1 MKKFFI
7 ISILVLLCTFSSIP
21 FTYASSTTVISLSD
35 SKITVNGETI
45 STDTSSSVYLSSQ
58 MDNGCTSTDAT
69 SSNIEVSNIININS
83 AGNYEFSGILT
94 DGQIS
99 INANNIIGEVRI
111 VLNNVNITC
120 KNAPAIFVYCKDTEN
135 KYCKVVIETA
145 IGSTNTIVGGKI
157 KQSVES
163 WEDQDSILYSIE
175 KRYDDDRQYYERYKY
190 DGAISSDISL
200 TFEGSGTLNVTSSKK
215 EGIESKMHITINSGT
230 YNIQSFDDGINAC
243 RESES
248 VITINGGTVI
258 VNILNDAD
266 EGDGI
271 DSNGYIYINGGT
283 VYAFSH
289 PGSDNGLASD
299 LGTYINGGTVFT
311 TGSMYE
317 EIKTTNDTQIVQI
330 NLSNEAN
337 AGESIVIVDEN
348 NNVIFAFK
356 SDRKISTV
364 VYSSSDLTGQTYSV
378 YSGTNISETV
388 DDNNVYAN
396 IASIDLSSITKQEN
410 NTMNNRGPGRPGD
423 FRNTETTTSKSTH
436 GY

>member
-7 ISILVLLCTFSSIP
+7 ISILVLLCIISIIP
-21 FTYASSTTVISLSD
+21 FTYAASTTVISLSD
-35 SKITVNGETI
+35 SRITVNGETI
-45 STDTSSSVYLSSQ
+45 STDTSSNVYLSNK
-58 MDNGCTSTDAT
+58 MDNGGTSNDAT
-69 SSNIEVSNIININS
+69 SSNIEISNIININS
-83 AGNYEFSGILT
+83 AGTYEFSGTLT

-99 INANNIIGEVRI
+99 VNVNNIVGKVRI

-120 KNAPAIFVYCKDTEN
+120 KNVHAIFVYCKDTEN
-135 KYCKVVIETA
+135 EDCKVVIETA
-145 IGSTNTIVGGKI
+145 SGSTNTIVGGKI
-157 KQSVES
+157 KQNVES

-175 KRYDDDRQYYERYKY
+175 KGYDDDRQYYERYKY
-190 DGAISSDISL
+190 DGSISSDISL
-200 TFEGSGTLNVTSSKK
+200 TFDGAGTLNVTSSKK
-215 EGIESKMHITINSGT
+215 EGIESKMHITINS
-230 YNIQSFDDGINAC
+230 
-243 RESES
+243 
-248 VITINGGTVI
+248 
-258 VNILNDAD
+258 
-266 EGDGI
+266 
-271 DSNGYIYINGGT
+271 
-283 VYAFSH
+283 
-289 PGSDNGLASD
+289 
-299 LGTYINGGTVFT
+299 GTYINGGTVFT

-396 IASIDLSSITKQEN
+396 IASIDLSSMTKQEN

-423 FRNTETTTSKSTH
+423 FRNTETTTSKSNMVIKYVIIGVLITIIVFII
-436 GY
+436 GITIFSFTKKK

>member
-7 ISILVLLCTFSSIP
+7 ISILVLLCIISSIP

-45 STDTSSSVYLSSQ
+45 STDTNSCVYLSNK
-58 MDNGCTSTDAT
+58 MDNGGTSTDAT
-69 SSNIEVSNIININS
+69 SSNIEISNIININS
-83 AGNYEFSGILT
+83 AGTYEFSGTLT

-99 INANNIIGEVRI
+99 VNVNNIVGEVRI

-120 KNAPAIFVYCKDTEN
+120 KNAPAIFVYYKDTEN
-135 KYCKVVIETA
+135 EDCKVVIETA
-145 IGSTNTIVGGKI
+145 SGSTNTIVGGKI

-175 KRYDDDRQYYERYKY
+175 KGYDDDRQYYERYKY
-190 DGAISSDISL
+190 DGSISSDISL
-200 TFEGSGTLNVTSSKK
+200 TFDGSGTLNVTSSKK
-215 EGIESKMHITINSGT
+215 EGIESKMHITIN
-230 YNIQSFDDGINAC
+230 
-243 RESES
+243 
-248 VITINGGTVI
+248 
-258 VNILNDAD
+258 
-266 EGDGI
+266 
-271 DSNGYIYINGGT
+271 GGT
-283 VYAFSH
+283 VYAFAHS
-289 PGSDNGLASD
+289 GSDNGLDSD

-317 EIKTTNDTQIVQI
+317 EVKTTNGTQIVQM

-356 SDRKISTV
+356 ADRKISTV

-378 YSGTNISETV
+378 YSGTNISGTV
-388 DDNNVYAN
+388 DDNNIYTS
-396 IASIDLSSITKQEN
+396 IESIDLSNMSKQEN
-410 NTMNNRGPGRPGD
+410 NTMNNRGPGRPGN
-423 FRNTETTTSKSTH
+423 FRNAETTTSKSNIVIKYVIIGVLITIIVFII
-436 GY
+436 GITIFSFTKKK

>member
-7 ISILVLLCTFSSIP
+7 ISILVLLCIISIIP
-21 FTYASSTTVISLSD
+21 FTYAASTTVISLSD
-35 SKITVNGETI
+35 SRITVNGETI
-45 STDTSSSVYLSSQ
+45 STDTSSNVYLSNK
-58 MDNGCTSTDAT
+58 MDNGGTSNDAT
-69 SSNIEVSNIININS
+69 SSNIEISNIININS
-83 AGNYEFSGILT
+83 AGTYEFSGTLT
-94 DGQIS
+94 DGQITV
-99 INANNIIGEVRI
+99 NVNNIVGEVRI

-135 KYCKVVIETA
+135 EDCKVVIETA
-145 IGSTNTIVGGKI
+145 SGSTNTIVGGKI

-163 WEDQDSILYSIE
+163 SEDQDSILYSIE
-175 KRYDDDRQYYERYKY
+175 KGYDDDRQYYERYKY
-190 DGAISSDISL
+190 DGSISSDISL
-200 TFEGSGTLNVTSSKK
+200 TFDGAGTLNVTSSKK

-230 YNIQSFDDGINAC
+230 Y
-243 RESES
+243 
-248 VITINGGTVI
+248 
-258 VNILNDAD
+258 
-266 EGDGI
+266 
-271 DSNGYIYINGGT
+271 
-283 VYAFSH
+283 
-289 PGSDNGLASD
+289 
-299 LGTYINGGTVFT
+299 INGGTVFT

-317 EIKTTNDTQIVQI
+317 EVKTTNGTQIVQM

-356 SDRKISTV
+356 ADRKISTV

-396 IASIDLSSITKQEN
+396 IASIDLSSMTKQEN

-423 FRNTETTTSKSTH
+423 FRNTETTTSKSNMVIKYVIIGVLITIIVFII
-436 GY
+436 GITIFSFTKKK

>member
-7 ISILVLLCTFSSIP
+7 ISILVLLCIISIIP
-21 FTYASSTTVISLSD
+21 FTYAASTTVISLSD
-35 SKITVNGETI
+35 SRITVNGETI
-45 STDTSSSVYLSSQ
+45 STDTSSNVYLSNK
-58 MDNGCTSTDAT
+58 MDNGGTSNDAT
-69 SSNIEVSNIININS
+69 SSNIEISNIININS
-83 AGNYEFSGILT
+83 AGTYEFSGTLT

-99 INANNIIGEVRI
+99 VNVNNIVGKVRI

-120 KNAPAIFVYCKDTEN
+120 KNVPAIFVYCKDTEN
-135 KYCKVVIETA
+135 EDCKVVIETA
-145 IGSTNTIVGGKI
+145 SGSTNTIVGGKI
-157 KQSVES
+157 KQNVES

-175 KRYDDDRQYYERYKY
+175 KGYDDDRQYYERYKY
-190 DGAISSDISL
+190 DGSISSDISL
-200 TFEGSGTLNVTSSKK
+200 TFDGAGTLNVTSSKK
-215 EGIESKMHITINSGT
+215 EGIESKMHITINS
-230 YNIQSFDDGINAC
+230 
-243 RESES
+243 
-248 VITINGGTVI
+248 
-258 VNILNDAD
+258 
-266 EGDGI
+266 
-271 DSNGYIYINGGT
+271 
-283 VYAFSH
+283 
-289 PGSDNGLASD
+289 
-299 LGTYINGGTVFT
+299 GTYINGGTVFT

-356 SDRKISTV
+356 SDRKIFTV

-396 IASIDLSSITKQEN
+396 IASIDLSSMTKQEN

-423 FRNTETTTSKSTH
+423 FRNTETTTSKSNMVIKYVIIGVLITIIVFII
-436 GY
+436 GITIFSFTKKK

>member
-1 MKKFFI
+1 
-7 ISILVLLCTFSSIP
+7 
-21 FTYASSTTVISLSD
+21 
-35 SKITVNGETI
+35 
-45 STDTSSSVYLSSQ
+45 
-58 MDNGCTSTDAT
+58 
-69 SSNIEVSNIININS
+69 
-83 AGNYEFSGILT
+83 
-94 DGQIS
+94 
-99 INANNIIGEVRI
+99 
-111 VLNNVNITC
+111 
-120 KNAPAIFVYCKDTEN
+120 
-135 KYCKVVIETA
+135 
-145 IGSTNTIVGGKI
+145 
-157 KQSVES
+157 
-163 WEDQDSILYSIE
+163 
-175 KRYDDDRQYYERYKY
+175 
-190 DGAISSDISL
+190 
-200 TFEGSGTLNVTSSKK
+200 
-215 EGIESKMHITINSGT
+215 MHITINSGT

-337 AGESIVIVDEN
+337 AGESIVIVDKN
-348 NNVIFAFK
+348 NNVVFAFK
-356 SDRKISTV
+356 ADRKISTV
-364 VYSSSDLTGQTYSV
+364 VYSSYDLSDQTYSV
-378 YSGTNISETV
+378 YSGTNISGTV
-388 DDNNVYAN
+388 DDNNIYTS
-396 IASIDLSSITKQEN
+396 IKSIDLSSMAKQEN

-423 FRNTETTTSKSTH
+423 LRNTETTSSKNNTVIKYVIIGVLITIIVFIIGITIFSFTKKK
-436 GY
+436 

>member
-7 ISILVLLCTFSSIP
+7 ISILVLLCIISIIP
-21 FTYASSTTVISLSD
+21 FTYAASTTVISLSD
-35 SKITVNGETI
+35 SRITVNGETI
-45 STDTSSSVYLSSQ
+45 STDTSSNVYLSNK
-58 MDNGCTSTDAT
+58 MDNGGTSNDAT
-69 SSNIEVSNIININS
+69 SSNIEISNIININS
-83 AGNYEFSGILT
+83 AGTYEFSGTLT

-99 INANNIIGEVRI
+99 V
-111 VLNNVNITC
+111 NVN
-120 KNAPAIFVYCKDTEN
+120 N
-135 KYCKVVIETA
+135 
-145 IGSTNTIVGGKI
+145 IVGGKI

-163 WEDQDSILYSIE
+163 FEDQDSILYSIE
-175 KRYDDDRQYYERYKY
+175 KGYDDDRQYYERYKY
-190 DGAISSDISL
+190 DGSISSDISL
-200 TFEGSGTLNVTSSKK
+200 TFDGAGTLNVTSSKK

-230 YNIQSFDDGINAC
+230 YNTQSLDDGINSC

-283 VYAFSH
+283 VYAFAH
-289 PGSDNGLASD
+289 PGSDNGLDSD
-299 LGTYINGGTVFT
+299 LWTYIDGGTVFT

-317 EIKTTNDTQIVQI
+317 EVKTTNGTQIVQM

-356 SDRKISTV
+356 VDRKISTV

-396 IASIDLSSITKQEN
+396 IASIDLSSMTKQEN

-423 FRNTETTTSKSTH
+423 FRNTETTTSKSNMVIKYVIIGVLITIIVFII
-436 GY
+436 GITIFSFTKKK